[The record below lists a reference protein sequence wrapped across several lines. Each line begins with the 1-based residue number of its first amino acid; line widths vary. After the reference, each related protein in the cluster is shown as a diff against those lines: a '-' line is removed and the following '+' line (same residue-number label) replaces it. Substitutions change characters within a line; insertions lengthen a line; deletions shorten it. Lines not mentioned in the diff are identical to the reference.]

1 MRNRVQ
7 AIARD
12 VHRRNFL
19 SPQQRREF
27 SNIWELG
34 HQAQPFYKPSCP
46 LRTSVT
52 CIVDRDATNPCTQ
65 QTSYNIF
72 AGLGIWKM
80 AEMTIAPVAS
90 HGFFIDGHWRDD
102 GDIVEIRAPYD
113 GNLIA
118 RVVQGCR
125 EHVEA
130 AIAAAVKAFGTTR
143 RLPAFER
150 QRVLRRI
157 SASMAERKEE
167 FARTLAQEAGK
178 PIKGAR
184 TEVERAVFTFN
195 VAAEESTRIYGEYL
209 PLDWQEFTAGRWGIV
224 RRFPL
229 GPIVGITPF
238 NFPINLVAHKV
249 APAIAAG
256 CSMILKPAP
265 QTPLCSLLLAECV
278 QQAGWPDGGLNVL
291 PLSNEDAGFLVSDDR
306 IKLISFTGSVP
317 VGWEIKRRSGKK
329 KVVLE
334 LGGNAAVIVH
344 SDADL
349 AYAAERCI
357 FGGFA
362 YAGQTC
368 ISVQRILVEHSVY
381 GRFTDLLVEGVKKL
395 HVGDPLDEK
404 TDVGPLIRESDAVR
418 TIGWIEEAVHAG
430 ARVLCGGHRD
440 GMIVEPAIL
449 TGTKPDMKVNCQ
461 EIFGPV
467 VTVEP
472 YKDFDQALRQVNNSS
487 FGLQAGVFT
496 RDAKLLFQAY
506 DELEVGGLIAGDV
519 PSFRVDHMPYGG
531 VKDSG
536 LGREGLRYAIEEMTE
551 PKLLVMNLR

>member
-1 MRNRVQ
+1 M
-7 AIARD
+7 
-12 VHRRNFL
+12 
-19 SPQQRREF
+19 
-27 SNIWELG
+27 
-34 HQAQPFYKPSCP
+34 
-46 LRTSVT
+46 
-52 CIVDRDATNPCTQ
+52 
-65 QTSYNIF
+65 
-72 AGLGIWKM
+72 
-80 AEMTIAPVAS
+80 
-90 HGFFIDGHWRDD
+90 
-102 GDIVEIRAPYD
+102 
-113 GNLIA
+113 
-118 RVVQGCR
+118 
-125 EHVEA
+125 
-130 AIAAAVKAFGTTR
+130 
-143 RLPAFER
+143 
-150 QRVLRRI
+150 
-157 SASMAERKEE
+157 
-167 FARTLAQEAGK
+167 
-178 PIKGAR
+178 
-184 TEVERAVFTFN
+184 
-195 VAAEESTRIYGEYL
+195 
-209 PLDWQEFTAGRWGIV
+209 

-229 GPIVGITPF
+229 GPVAGITPF

-256 CSMILKPAP
+256 CPMVLKPTP

-291 PLSNEDAGFLVSDDR
+291 PLSNEDAGLLVTDDR

-317 VGWEIKRRSGKK
+317 VGWDIKRRAGKK

-349 AYAAERCI
+349 AYAVDRCVT
-357 FGGFA
+357 GGFA

-381 GRFTDLLVEGVKKL
+381 GKFTDLLVEGVKKL
-395 HVGDPLDEK
+395 RVGDPLDES
-404 TDVGPLIRESDAVR
+404 TDVGPLIRESDAIR
-418 TIGWIEEAVHAG
+418 TISWIDEAVRAG
-430 ARVLCGGHRD
+430 ARLLCGGHRD
-440 GMIVEPAIL
+440 NLVVEPTVL

-472 YKDFDQALRQVNNSS
+472 YKDFDQALRQVNNSA
-487 FGLQAGVFT
+487 FGLQAGLFT

-506 DELEVGGLIAGDV
+506 EELEVGGLIAGDV
-519 PSFRVDHMPYGG
+519 PSFRIDHMPYGG